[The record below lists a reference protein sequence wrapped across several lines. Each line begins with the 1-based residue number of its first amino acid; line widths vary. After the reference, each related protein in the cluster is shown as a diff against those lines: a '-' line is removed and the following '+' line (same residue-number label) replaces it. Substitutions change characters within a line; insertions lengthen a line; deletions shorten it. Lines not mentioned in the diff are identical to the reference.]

1 MPYPLGHK
9 TLLFQTTLKWDANKL
24 TLRDISQLGIASS
37 IPQINE
43 PQISLRVF
51 DVLLIK

>member
-1 MPYPLGHK
+1 LGHK
-9 TLLFQTTLKWDANKL
+9 TSLFLAALKWDANKL

-43 PQISLRVF
+43 PQIWLFYVF
-51 DVLLIK
+51 APCF